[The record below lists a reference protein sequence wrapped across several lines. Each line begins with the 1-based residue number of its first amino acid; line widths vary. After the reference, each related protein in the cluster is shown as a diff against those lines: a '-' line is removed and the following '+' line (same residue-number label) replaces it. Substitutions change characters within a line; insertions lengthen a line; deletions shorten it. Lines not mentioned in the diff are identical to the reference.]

1 MTAKKIYEIGE
12 IPELGEIP
20 EQMYAWVIRE
30 DRLGVPE
37 QAMQIIT
44 NSIVKRNYNY
54 KPWWTMVVKP
64 LIFIFKRPFYKATIM
79 NSK

>member
-12 IPELGEIP
+12 IPELGAVP

-37 QAMQIIT
+37 KAMQIEKMQYK
-44 NSIVKRNYNY
+44 SQVKMR
-54 KPWWTMVVKP
+54 
-64 LIFIFKRPFYKATIM
+64 F
-79 NSK
+79 